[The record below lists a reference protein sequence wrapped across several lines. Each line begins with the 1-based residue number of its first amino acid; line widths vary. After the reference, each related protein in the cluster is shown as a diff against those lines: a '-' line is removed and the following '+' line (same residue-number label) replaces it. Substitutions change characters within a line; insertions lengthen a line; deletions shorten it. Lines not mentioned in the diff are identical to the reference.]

1 MSKIKLSDFVAKYL
15 KERYNVKHFF
25 MVSGGGAMHLNDS
38 LGRYINYTANH
49 HEQACA
55 IAAEGYSR
63 LQGDTLSVV
72 NVTTGPGGLNT
83 LNGVF
88 GQWTDSVPVLYI
100 SGQVKIPTTMQH
112 YPNLDVRQLGDQ
124 EVDIISVVK
133 PLTKYAKMVT
143 DKNEIKYHIDKA
155 IYEATT
161 GRFGPVWLDIPID
174 IQASIIE
181 EDDLIEFK
189 PQNEHLLLDF
199 NDSDCES
206 ALKKLKAQIDKNTQ
220 DFEKC
225 QPLDLHVSDCE
236 SALKKLVSAK
246 KPLIVCGHG
255 IRLSNQIENFYKLV
269 DMLKV
274 PVVTTFNGFDIM
286 DDNNPYYIGRIGT
299 VGQRAGNF
307 ALQNSDCVLFLG
319 TRNNIRQA
327 SYNYENFAKNA
338 FKIVVDIDKNELY
351 KPTVDV
357 DLAINADLKMFIP
370 KIIEKLKADDYK
382 ANYSPKWL
390 EFAQELKNKYSF
402 EKTKEYSQNENEAIN
417 PYYFIRQ
424 LTNELDENDVIIM
437 ANGSACVCT
446 YQVAKVKRNQRYI
459 LNSGNASMGY
469 DLPCAIGACV
479 KSLEKDDKVKEAH
492 KHGRIICIAGDGSIM
507 MNLQEL
513 ETIKYNKLPI
523 KLFVLNNSGYSSI
536 RQTQRNFFKGHMTG
550 SGNDSGVSVPQFYN
564 IAKGFNLNA
573 IRIDSALNL
582 NEKIKQVLKTDG
594 FILCEAVLQKEYSF
608 SPKLSSRKLAD
619 GTMVSPSLEDMF
631 PFISREEYQENI
643 FQL

>member
-1 MSKIKLSDFVAKYL
+1 MSKIKLSDFIAKYL
-15 KERYNVKHFF
+15 KERYNVTHFF

-38 LGRYINYTANH
+38 LGRYIDYTANH

-63 LQGDTLSVV
+63 LKGNTLSVV

-88 GQWTDSVPVLYI
+88 GQWTDSVPILYI

-112 YPNLDVRQLGDQ
+112 YPNLNVRQLGDQ

-133 PLTKYAKMVT
+133 PLTKFAKMVT
-143 DKNEIKYHIDKA
+143 DKNKIKYYIDKA

-174 IQASIIE
+174 IQASIVE
-181 EDDLIEFK
+181 EEELVEFK
-189 PQNEHLLLDF
+189 PQDEKQEIVCQ
-199 NDSDCES
+199 NDELEQ
-206 ALKKLKAQIDKNTQ
+206 ALNKLAM
-220 DFEKC
+220 
-225 QPLDLHVSDCE
+225 
-236 SALKKLVSAK
+236 AK
-246 KPLIVCGHG
+246 KPLFVCGHG
-255 IRLSNQIENFYKLV
+255 IRLSNQIKNFYKLV
-269 DMLKV
+269 EKLNV

-286 DDNNPYYIGRIGT
+286 EEDNPFYIGRIGT

-307 ALQNSDCVLFLG
+307 ALQNADCVLFLG

-351 KPTVDV
+351 KPTIDV
-357 DLAINADLKMFIP
+357 DLRINADLKNFIP
-370 KIIEKLKADDYK
+370 KMLEKLNDDNFK
-382 ANYSPKWL
+382 INYSAKWL
-390 EFAQELKNKYSF
+390 EFAQNLKNKYRF
-402 EKTKEYSQNENEAIN
+402 DKTNEYRQNENEPLN

-424 LTNELDENDVIIM
+424 LTNELDENDIVIM

-446 YQVAKVKRNQRYI
+446 YQVANVKKGQRYI

-469 DLPCAIGACV
+469 DLPCAIGAAV
-479 KSLEKDDKVKEAH
+479 KTLETKEN
-492 KHGRIICIAGDGSIM
+492 KKRRIVCIAGDGSIM

-513 ETIKYNKLPI
+513 ETIKYNNLPI

-550 SGNDSGVSVPQFYN
+550 SGNDSGVSVPEFYN

-573 IRIDSALNL
+573 TKIDEAKNL
-582 NEKIKQVLKTDG
+582 NAQIKEVLEIDG
-594 FILCEAVLQKEYSF
+594 FVLCEAMLQQEYSF
-608 SPKLSSRKLAD
+608 SPKLSSKKLDD

-643 FQL
+643 FKI

>member
-1 MSKIKLSDFVAKYL
+1 MCYEKIRIESMSKIKLSDFIAKYL
-15 KERYNVKHFF
+15 KERYNVTHFF

-38 LGRYINYTANH
+38 LGRYIDYTTNH

-63 LQGDTLSVV
+63 LKGNTLSVV

-112 YPNLDVRQLGDQ
+112 YPNLNVRQLGDQ

-133 PLTKYAKMVT
+133 PLTKFAKMVT
-143 DKNEIKYHIDKA
+143 DKNKIKYYIDKA

-174 IQASIIE
+174 IQASIVE
-181 EDDLIEFK
+181 EEELVEFK
-189 PQNEHLLLDF
+189 PQDEKQEIVCQ
-199 NDSDCES
+199 NDELEQ
-206 ALKKLKAQIDKNTQ
+206 ALNKLAM
-220 DFEKC
+220 
-225 QPLDLHVSDCE
+225 
-236 SALKKLVSAK
+236 AK
-246 KPLIVCGHG
+246 KPLFVCGHG
-255 IRLSNQIENFYKLV
+255 IRLSNQIKNFYKLV
-269 DMLKV
+269 EKLNV

-286 DDNNPYYIGRIGT
+286 EEDNPFYIGRIGT

-307 ALQNSDCVLFLG
+307 ALQNADCVLFLG

-351 KPTVDV
+351 KPTIDV
-357 DLAINADLKMFIP
+357 DLRINADLKNFIP
-370 KIIEKLKADDYK
+370 KMLEKLNDDNFK
-382 ANYSPKWL
+382 INYSAKWL
-390 EFAQELKNKYSF
+390 EFAQNLKNKYRF
-402 EKTKEYSQNENEAIN
+402 DKTNEYRQNENEPLN

-424 LTNELDENDVIIM
+424 LTNELDENDIVIM

-446 YQVAKVKRNQRYI
+446 YQVANVKKGQRYI

-469 DLPCAIGACV
+469 DLPCAIGAAV
-479 KSLEKDDKVKEAH
+479 KTLETKEN
-492 KHGRIICIAGDGSIM
+492 KKRRIVCIAGDGSIM

-513 ETIKYNKLPI
+513 ETIKYNNLPI

-550 SGNDSGVSVPQFYN
+550 SGNDSGVSVPEFYN

-573 IRIDSALNL
+573 TKIDEAKNL
-582 NEKIKQVLKTDG
+582 NAQIKEVLEIDG
-594 FILCEAVLQKEYSF
+594 FVLCEAMLQQEYSF
-608 SPKLSSRKLAD
+608 SPKLSSKKLDD

-643 FQL
+643 FKI

>member
-1 MSKIKLSDFVAKYL
+1 MCYEKIRIESMSKIKLSDFIAKYL
-15 KERYNVKHFF
+15 KERYNVTHFF

-38 LGRYINYTANH
+38 LGRYIDYTANH

-63 LQGDTLSVV
+63 LKGNTLSVV

-112 YPNLDVRQLGDQ
+112 YPNLNVRQLGDQ

-133 PLTKYAKMVT
+133 PLTKFAKMVT
-143 DKNEIKYHIDKA
+143 DKNKIKYYIDKA

-174 IQASIIE
+174 IQASIVE
-181 EDDLIEFK
+181 EEELVEFK
-189 PQNEHLLLDF
+189 PQDEKQEIVCQ
-199 NDSDCES
+199 NDELEQ
-206 ALKKLKAQIDKNTQ
+206 ALNKLAM
-220 DFEKC
+220 
-225 QPLDLHVSDCE
+225 
-236 SALKKLVSAK
+236 AK
-246 KPLIVCGHG
+246 KPLFVCGHG
-255 IRLSNQIENFYKLV
+255 IRLSNQIKNFYKLV
-269 DMLKV
+269 EKLNV

-286 DDNNPYYIGRIGT
+286 EEDNPFYIGRIGT

-307 ALQNSDCVLFLG
+307 ALQNADCVLFLG

-351 KPTVDV
+351 KPTIDV
-357 DLAINADLKMFIP
+357 DLRINADLKNFIP
-370 KIIEKLKADDYK
+370 KMLEKLNDDNFK
-382 ANYSPKWL
+382 VNYSAKWL
-390 EFAQELKNKYSF
+390 EFAQNLKNKYRF
-402 EKTKEYSQNENEAIN
+402 DKTNEYRQNENEPLN

-424 LTNELDENDVIIM
+424 LTNELDENDIVIM

-446 YQVAKVKRNQRYI
+446 YQVANVKKGQRYI

-469 DLPCAIGACV
+469 DLPCAIGAAV
-479 KSLEKDDKVKEAH
+479 KTLETKEN
-492 KHGRIICIAGDGSIM
+492 KKRRIVCIAGDGSIM

-513 ETIKYNKLPI
+513 ETIKYNNLPI

-573 IRIDSALNL
+573 TKIDEAKNL
-582 NEKIKQVLKTDG
+582 NAQIKEVLEIDG
-594 FILCEAVLQKEYSF
+594 FVLCEAMLQQEYSF
-608 SPKLSSRKLAD
+608 SPKLSSKKLDD

-643 FQL
+643 FKI

>member
-1 MSKIKLSDFVAKYL
+1 MCYEKIRIESMSKIKLSDFIAKYL
-15 KERYNVKHFF
+15 KERYNVTHFF

-38 LGRYINYTANH
+38 LGRYIDYTANH

-63 LQGDTLSVV
+63 LKGNTLSVV

-112 YPNLDVRQLGDQ
+112 YPNLNVRQLGDQ

-133 PLTKYAKMVT
+133 PLTKFAKMVT
-143 DKNEIKYHIDKA
+143 DKNKIKYYIDKA

-174 IQASIIE
+174 IQASIVE
-181 EDDLIEFK
+181 EEELVEFK
-189 PQNEHLLLDF
+189 PQDEKQEIVCQ
-199 NDSDCES
+199 NDELEQ
-206 ALKKLKAQIDKNTQ
+206 ALNKLAM
-220 DFEKC
+220 
-225 QPLDLHVSDCE
+225 
-236 SALKKLVSAK
+236 AK
-246 KPLIVCGHG
+246 KPLFVCGHG
-255 IRLSNQIENFYKLV
+255 IRLSNQIKNFYKLV
-269 DMLKV
+269 EKLNV

-286 DDNNPYYIGRIGT
+286 EEDNPFYIGRIGT

-307 ALQNSDCVLFLG
+307 ALQNADCVLFLG

-351 KPTVDV
+351 KPTIDV
-357 DLAINADLKMFIP
+357 DLRINADLKNFIP
-370 KIIEKLKADDYK
+370 KMLEKLNDDNFK
-382 ANYSPKWL
+382 INYSAKWL
-390 EFAQELKNKYSF
+390 EFAQNLKNKYRF
-402 EKTKEYSQNENEAIN
+402 DKTNEYRQNENEPLN

-424 LTNELDENDVIIM
+424 LTNELDENDIVIM

-446 YQVAKVKRNQRYI
+446 YQVANVKKGQRYI

-469 DLPCAIGACV
+469 DLPCAIGAAV
-479 KSLEKDDKVKEAH
+479 KTLETKEN
-492 KHGRIICIAGDGSIM
+492 KKRRIVCIAGDGSIM

-513 ETIKYNKLPI
+513 ETIKYNNLPI

-573 IRIDSALNL
+573 TKIDEAKNL
-582 NEKIKQVLKTDG
+582 NAQIKEVLEIDG
-594 FILCEAVLQKEYSF
+594 FVLCEAMLQQEYSF
-608 SPKLSSRKLAD
+608 SPKLSSKKLDD

-643 FQL
+643 FKI

>member
-1 MSKIKLSDFVAKYL
+1 MSKIKLSDFIAKYL
-15 KERYNVKHFF
+15 KERYNVTHFF

-38 LGRYINYTANH
+38 LGRYIDYTANH

-63 LQGDTLSVV
+63 LKGNTLSVV

-112 YPNLDVRQLGDQ
+112 YPNLNVRQLGDQ

-133 PLTKYAKMVT
+133 PLTKFAKMVT
-143 DKNEIKYHIDKA
+143 DKNKIKYYIDKA

-174 IQASIIE
+174 IQASIVE
-181 EDDLIEFK
+181 EEELVEFK
-189 PQNEHLLLDF
+189 PQDEKQEIVCQ
-199 NDSDCES
+199 NDELEQ
-206 ALKKLKAQIDKNTQ
+206 ALNKLAM
-220 DFEKC
+220 
-225 QPLDLHVSDCE
+225 
-236 SALKKLVSAK
+236 AK
-246 KPLIVCGHG
+246 KPLFVCGHG
-255 IRLSNQIENFYKLV
+255 IRLSNQIKNFYKIVEKLN
-269 DMLKV
+269 V

-286 DDNNPYYIGRIGT
+286 EEDNPFYIGRIGT

-307 ALQNSDCVLFLG
+307 ALQNADCVLFLG

-351 KPTVDV
+351 KPTIDV
-357 DLAINADLKMFIP
+357 DLRINADLKNFIP
-370 KIIEKLKADDYK
+370 KMLEKLNDDNFK
-382 ANYSPKWL
+382 INYSAKWL
-390 EFAQELKNKYSF
+390 EFAQNLKNKYRF
-402 EKTKEYSQNENEAIN
+402 DKTNEYRQNENEPLN

-424 LTNELDENDVIIM
+424 LTNELDENDIVIM

-446 YQVAKVKRNQRYI
+446 YQVANVKKGQRYI

-469 DLPCAIGACV
+469 DLPCAIGAAV
-479 KSLEKDDKVKEAH
+479 KTLETKEN
-492 KHGRIICIAGDGSIM
+492 KKRRIVCIAGDGSIM

-513 ETIKYNKLPI
+513 ETIKYNNLPI

-550 SGNDSGVSVPQFYN
+550 SGNDSGVSVPEFYN

-573 IRIDSALNL
+573 TKIDEAKNL
-582 NEKIKQVLKTDG
+582 NAQIKEVLEIDG
-594 FILCEAVLQKEYSF
+594 FVLCEAMLQQEYSF
-608 SPKLSSRKLAD
+608 SPKLSSKKLDD

-643 FQL
+643 FKI

>member
-1 MSKIKLSDFVAKYL
+1 MSKIKLSDFIAKYL
-15 KERYNVKHFF
+15 KERYNVTHFF

-38 LGRYINYTANH
+38 LGRYIDYTANH

-63 LQGDTLSVV
+63 LKGNTLSVV

-112 YPNLDVRQLGDQ
+112 YPNLNVRQLGDQ

-133 PLTKYAKMVT
+133 PLTKFAKMVT
-143 DKNEIKYHIDKA
+143 DKNKIKYYIDKA

-174 IQASIIE
+174 IQASIVE
-181 EDDLIEFK
+181 EEELVEFK
-189 PQNEHLLLDF
+189 PQDEKQEIVCQ
-199 NDSDCES
+199 NDELEQ
-206 ALKKLKAQIDKNTQ
+206 ALNKLAM
-220 DFEKC
+220 
-225 QPLDLHVSDCE
+225 
-236 SALKKLVSAK
+236 AK
-246 KPLIVCGHG
+246 KPLFVCGHG
-255 IRLSNQIENFYKLV
+255 IRLSNQIKNFYKLV
-269 DMLKV
+269 EKLNV

-286 DDNNPYYIGRIGT
+286 EEDNPFYIGRIGT

-307 ALQNSDCVLFLG
+307 ALQNADCVLFLG

-351 KPTVDV
+351 KPTIDV
-357 DLAINADLKMFIP
+357 DLRINADLKNFIP
-370 KIIEKLKADDYK
+370 KMLEKLNDDNFK
-382 ANYSPKWL
+382 INYSAKWL
-390 EFAQELKNKYSF
+390 EFVQNLKNKYCF
-402 EKTKEYSQNENEAIN
+402 DKTNEYRQNKNEPLN

-424 LTNELDENDVIIM
+424 LTNELDENDIVIM

-446 YQVAKVKRNQRYI
+446 YQVANVKKGQRYI

-469 DLPCAIGACV
+469 DLPCAIGAAV
-479 KSLEKDDKVKEAH
+479 KTLETKEN
-492 KHGRIICIAGDGSIM
+492 KKRRIVCIAGDGSIM

-513 ETIKYNKLPI
+513 ETIKYNNLPI

-550 SGNDSGVSVPQFYN
+550 SGNDSGVSVPEFYN

-573 IRIDSALNL
+573 TKIDEAKNL
-582 NEKIKQVLKTDG
+582 NAQIKEVLEIDG
-594 FILCEAVLQKEYSF
+594 FVLCEAMLQQEYSF
-608 SPKLSSRKLAD
+608 SPKLSSKKLDD

-643 FQL
+643 FKI

>member
-1 MSKIKLSDFVAKYL
+1 MSKIKLSDFIAKYL
-15 KERYNVKHFF
+15 KERYNVTHFF

-38 LGRYINYTANH
+38 LGRYIDYTANH

-63 LQGDTLSVV
+63 LKGNTLSVV

-88 GQWTDSVPVLYI
+88 GQWTDSVPILYI

-112 YPNLDVRQLGDQ
+112 YPNLNVRQLGDQ

-133 PLTKYAKMVT
+133 PLTKFAKMVT
-143 DKNEIKYHIDKA
+143 DKNKIKYYIDKA

-174 IQASIIE
+174 IQASIVE
-181 EDDLIEFK
+181 EEELVEFK
-189 PQNEHLLLDF
+189 PQDEKQEIVCQ
-199 NDSDCES
+199 NDE
-206 ALKKLKAQIDKNTQ
+206 LEQTLNKLAM
-220 DFEKC
+220 
-225 QPLDLHVSDCE
+225 
-236 SALKKLVSAK
+236 AK
-246 KPLIVCGHG
+246 KPLFVCGHG
-255 IRLSNQIENFYKLV
+255 IRLSNQIKNFYKLV
-269 DMLKV
+269 EKLNV

-286 DDNNPYYIGRIGT
+286 EEDNPFYIGRIGT

-307 ALQNSDCVLFLG
+307 ALQNADCVLFLG

-351 KPTVDV
+351 KPTIDV
-357 DLAINADLKMFIP
+357 DLRINADLKNFIP
-370 KIIEKLKADDYK
+370 KMLEKLNDDNFK
-382 ANYSPKWL
+382 VNYSAKWL
-390 EFAQELKNKYSF
+390 EFAQNLKNKYCF
-402 EKTKEYSQNENEAIN
+402 DKTNEYRQNENEPLN

-424 LTNELDENDVIIM
+424 LTNELDENDIVIM

-446 YQVAKVKRNQRYI
+446 YQVANVKKGQRYI

-469 DLPCAIGACV
+469 DLPCAIGAVV
-479 KSLEKDDKVKEAH
+479 KTLETKEN
-492 KHGRIICIAGDGSIM
+492 KKRRIVCIAGDGSIM

-513 ETIKYNKLPI
+513 ETIKYNNLPI

-550 SGNDSGVSVPQFYN
+550 SGNDSGVSVPEFYN

-573 IRIDSALNL
+573 TKIDEAKNL
-582 NEKIKQVLKTDG
+582 NAQIKEVLEIDG
-594 FILCEAVLQKEYSF
+594 FVLCEAMLQQEYSF
-608 SPKLSSRKLAD
+608 SPKLSSKKLDD

-643 FQL
+643 FKI

>member
-1 MSKIKLSDFVAKYL
+1 MSKIKLSDFIAKYL
-15 KERYNVKHFF
+15 KERYNVTHFF

-38 LGRYINYTANH
+38 LGRYIDYTANH

-63 LQGDTLSVV
+63 LKGNTLSVV

-112 YPNLDVRQLGDQ
+112 YPNLNVRQLGDQ

-133 PLTKYAKMVT
+133 PLTKFAKMVT
-143 DKNEIKYHIDKA
+143 DKNKIKYYIDKA

-174 IQASIIE
+174 IQASIVE
-181 EDDLIEFK
+181 EEELVEFK
-189 PQNEHLLLDF
+189 PQDEKQEIVCQ
-199 NDSDCES
+199 NDELEQ
-206 ALKKLKAQIDKNTQ
+206 ALNKLAM
-220 DFEKC
+220 
-225 QPLDLHVSDCE
+225 
-236 SALKKLVSAK
+236 AK
-246 KPLIVCGHG
+246 KPLFVCGHG
-255 IRLSNQIENFYKLV
+255 IRLSNQIKNFYKLV
-269 DMLKV
+269 EKLNV

-286 DDNNPYYIGRIGT
+286 EEDNPFYIGRIGT

-307 ALQNSDCVLFLG
+307 ALQNADCVLFLG

-351 KPTVDV
+351 KPTIDV
-357 DLAINADLKMFIP
+357 DLRINADLKNFIP
-370 KIIEKLKADDYK
+370 KMLEKLNDDNFK
-382 ANYSPKWL
+382 INYSAKWL
-390 EFAQELKNKYSF
+390 EFAQNLKNKYRF
-402 EKTKEYSQNENEAIN
+402 DKTNEYRQNENEPLN

-424 LTNELDENDVIIM
+424 LTNELDENDIVIM

-446 YQVAKVKRNQRYI
+446 YQVANVKKGQRYI

-469 DLPCAIGACV
+469 DLPCAIGAAV
-479 KSLEKDDKVKEAH
+479 KTLETKEN
-492 KHGRIICIAGDGSIM
+492 KKRRIVCIAGDGSIM

-513 ETIKYNKLPI
+513 ETIKYNNLPI

-573 IRIDSALNL
+573 TKIDEAKNL
-582 NEKIKQVLKTDG
+582 NAQIKEVLEIDG
-594 FILCEAVLQKEYSF
+594 FVLCEAMLQQEYSF
-608 SPKLSSRKLAD
+608 SPKLSSKKLDD

-643 FQL
+643 FKI